1 MGDSPQEHRHPATG
15 PQGDDP
21 PSDQTGGDP
30 HAGPPSIGP
39 VTDACGWG
47 RHGGAAEGEWSAA
60 CSDPGDWILLW
71 AGCYR
76 GHGDP
81 RTILSWSWLNA
92 SIGDPHEAPQV
103 KSGEAPLP
111 PPLDASIAVRIQRML
126 TPLAH
131 EARLG
136 IVQALW
142 SETLGADGLAAAT
155 SLRQADLRYHLEE
168 LVAAEYVEEADGVY
182 ALTTLGRQLFLT
194 FANLAA
200 SVVLD
205 SGEGGLTVRRTA

>member
-1 MGDSPQEHRHPATG
+1 MAQHHHQQHDSDACPQSDHPL
-15 PQGDDP
+15 
-21 PSDQTGGDP
+21 SDQTRSDT
-30 HAGPPSIGP
+30 HARPPSIGP

-47 RHGGAAEGEWSAA
+47 RQGGAGEAEWSAA
-60 CSDPGDWILLW
+60 CRDPGDWILLW

-81 RTILSWSWLNA
+81 RTILSWSWLNT
-92 SIGDPHEAPQV
+92 SIGDPHQAPQV
-103 KSGEAPLP
+103 SEGGAPLP
-111 PPLDASIAVRIQRML
+111 PPVDPSIAARIQRMV
-126 TPLAH
+126 TPLSH

-136 IVQALW
+136 ILQALW
-142 SETLGADGLAAAT
+142 LQALGADGLAAAT
-155 SLRQADLRYHLEE
+155 GLRQADLRYHLQE
-168 LVAAEYVEEADGVY
+168 LTAAQYIEDADGAY
-182 ALTTLGRQLFLT
+182 ALTALGRQLFLT